1 MTVILLPRLCRLGA
15 NRMLSELGR
24 DYSSDEAVSFL
35 DEHASLSSFGASGGI
50 RDAYA
55 SVRIANAVRSVAVE
69 CGFPTSSGQTGRAK
83 FDRDTAIALMSFSEL
98 ATGEGLRDD
107 VWAYLTTV
115 LLPDVVRW
123 RFESSSQERFF
134 GGVRNALQRLYIR
147 AAALDLGP
155 NAGVDR
161 WRLLRALTED
171 AHVAVFER
179 PSIGGNSSLARAV
192 ARQWIAST
200 ATYGKGAMEEIMRR
214 AIKLLRLRYQI
225 VDLGLLAEDELS
237 MVVAELFLDAANQ
250 ATRST

>member
-1 MTVILLPRLCRLGA
+1 MTVILLPRLSRLGVV
-15 NRMLSELGR
+15 RILSELGP
-24 DYSSDEAVSFL
+24 DYSSDEAISFL
-35 DEHASLSSFGASGGI
+35 NEHASLSSFGASGGI
-50 RDAYA
+50 RDQHA
-55 SVRIANAVRSVAVE
+55 STRITDAIRSVAIE
-69 CGFPTSSGQTGRAK
+69 CGFPSSSGQTGRAK
-83 FDRDTAIALMSFSEL
+83 FDRDAAIALTSFSEL

-123 RFESSSQERFF
+123 RFESSSQERFC

-147 AAALDLGP
+147 AAALDLGS

-192 ARQWIAST
+192 AQQWTTST

-214 AIKLLRLRYQI
+214 AIKLLRLRYQV
-225 VDLGLLAEDELS
+225 VDLGLLAEDELAA
-237 MVVAELFLDAANQ
+237 VVAELFLSAAP
-250 ATRST
+250 ATQRA